1 MTIGNGVPWVDGNV
15 IIFKYTILRTDG
27 TEDDAKM
34 GGGVIEISWLKI
46 TRRRDFSGG
55 SSRHGR

>member
-34 GGGVIEISWLKI
+34 VGGN
-46 TRRRDFSGG
+46 RDFLVEDYTS
-55 SSRHGR
+55 